1 MGIQRN
7 GGRYQEQRCRIES
20 PSDYINSDSNAR
32 RNIGSGCKRSNRNRN
47 RDKFIRLI
55 RLLTTQQLYNR
66 RSRRELSIYPDI
78 SRARLDQPDNNSKSH
93 HSRKRDRHNKYLYA
107 ISTLVLSLAQPAAVL
122 AEGVG
127 GVSATANPIANS
139 SGSVTNQ
146 AIQVLQGPY
155 VTNTYGGGVSC
166 QGTTLNMTPYVQ
178 FADSRKDPWEDFY
191 NEPQYNTTD
200 LTGRT
205 VQQSVS
211 VKNYPWEEW
220 YDTRTYTNASG
231 NTVRWFEDGDDMT
244 IIQDVPA
251 GDGVPDA
258 VQDGNLTPS
267 WYKPVRTDMR
277 ANQSFNLGLSATLSI
292 PLNRGMQRLCKEAA
306 SANVNMQNQL
316 IANKRLD
323 FEIARLKNCGEL
335 KKAGIFFH
343 PASPYASVCADVI
356 VTNPGGKIT
365 PHSHT
370 LPQPNFKDSSSDSSS
385 DSSQTSTSLSQPS
398 SQPLTSSS
406 VPSQNLSQ
414 QDPSSLDK
422 GSSESPS
429 ESGGKGFFR
438 GLRLPWSSPASPQA
452 SQPSAADQLGVWQ
465 VGHSTQP
472 QTQSQQ
478 SSSQPV
484 D

>member
-1 MGIQRN
+1 MGIQRYW
-7 GGRYQEQRCRIES
+7 GRRRQQWCGFES
-20 PSDYINSDSNAR
+20 PNIDINRDVKSKRGNGR
-32 RNIGSGCKRSNRNRN
+32 RSNNRKCN
-47 RDKFIRLI
+47 FFVRCLRHVSNKQFHNPR
-55 RLLTTQQLYNR
+55 TWW
-66 RSRRELSIYPDI
+66 SLSIYTKL
-78 SRARLDQPDNNSKSH
+78 SRTRYDQPDPDPKSNH
-93 HSRKRDRHNKYLYA
+93 YKKCHRHNKHVYA
-107 ISTLVLSLAQPAAVL
+107 IGGILLSLVSPTAAL

-191 NEPQYNTTD
+191 NEPQYNLSD
-200 LTGRT
+200 NSGRT
-205 VQQSVS
+205 VQQQVT
-211 VKNYPWEEW
+211 VKNYPWEDW
-220 YDTRTYTNASG
+220 YDDRTYTDASG
-231 NTVRWFEDGDDMT
+231 NTVRWFPDGEDIT

-258 VQDGNLTPS
+258 VQDGNLAPT

-292 PLNRGMQRLCKEAA
+292 PLNRGMQRKCKEAA
-306 SANVNMQNQL
+306 TAQVAMQNQL
-316 IANKRLD
+316 VANKRLD

-343 PASPYASVCADVI
+343 PASPYATICADVV

-370 LPQPNFKDSSSDSSS
+370 LPQPSFESSS
-385 DSSQTSTSLSQPS
+385 DSSQTSSELSSSSDDS
-398 SQPLTSSS
+398 SQKG
-406 VPSQNLSQ
+406 SQE
-414 QDPSSLDK
+414 DPSSPDKDLSSTQTELGDK
-422 GSSESPS
+422 GFSL
-429 ESGGKGFFR
+429 GW
-438 GLRLPWSSPASPQA
+438 RLPWSSPSSQEA
-452 SQPSAADQLGVWQ
+452 SQPSSEDQPAALLG
-465 VGHSTQP
+465 GPMTLP
-472 QTQSQQ
+472 QSQ
-478 SSSQPV
+478 SLP
-484 D
+484 